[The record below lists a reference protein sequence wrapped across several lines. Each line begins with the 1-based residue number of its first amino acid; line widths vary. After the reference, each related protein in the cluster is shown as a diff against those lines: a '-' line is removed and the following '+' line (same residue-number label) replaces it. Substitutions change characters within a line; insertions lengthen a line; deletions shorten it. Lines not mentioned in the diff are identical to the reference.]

1 MNNPFA
7 SIAPTLLGRAI
18 AHQRSEIP
26 DDGEVLERL
35 YRYLETTRPML
46 ADIAAAVCEFYH
58 IRHYEL
64 TGSYREFETT
74 LARQVFCYLAHRYAR
89 ASSLKI
95 GRFIG
100 RDHSTVLH
108 AIRVVEK
115 WMVSRPLL
123 LDDIDLLRLRI
134 SEKMLERRATRC

>member
-7 SIAPTLLGRAI
+7 SIAPALLGHAI
-18 AHQRSEIP
+18 AHQRSEVP
-26 DDGEVLERL
+26 DDDEVLTRL

-46 ADIAAAVCEFYH
+46 AEIAAAVCDFYH
-58 IRHYEL
+58 LRHYEL
-64 TGSYREFETT
+64 TGASREFEAV
-74 LARQVFCYLAHRYAR
+74 LARQVFCFLASRYAR
-89 ASSLKI
+89 APSTKI

-108 AIRVVEK
+108 SIRKVEK

-123 LDDIDLLRLRI
+123 LDDIDLLRLRV
-134 SEKMLERRATRC
+134 SEKMLERRAARC